1 MPFCRAK
8 GQQNAGTEIHDS
20 NKALRSGRFVF
31 AVVVFTRQIRERSN
45 SRCTVPI
52 QRCFP
57 NAQTSSVL
65 FPRLPLTTTHAHTVP
80 FFRRL
85 LLRLLSLWLTAA
97 KVIRRQGRKGCVT
110 PPQRACRAMRRKAG
124 DMFERSESLT
134 AQALATN
141 SERQATKR
149 LKDVLVTPEQSKWRP
164 ARRQPKFFEYFFS
177 KKYIKILLL

>member
-1 MPFCRAK
+1 MFFRHAK
-8 GQQNAGTEIHDS
+8 EPKRRHRDSRFKQSFAFRSLCFRRCCLYAANSGTGQLAAH
-20 NKALRSGRFVF
+20 VF
-31 AVVVFTRQIRERSN
+31 HTTQ
-45 SRCTVPI
+45 
-52 QRCFP
+52 FP
-57 NAQTSSVL
+57 NAQTSPVL

-80 FFRRL
+80 FFRRI

-149 LKDVLVTPEQSKWRP
+149 
-164 ARRQPKFFEYFFS
+164 PKNVACD
-177 KKYIKILLL
+177 L

>member
-1 MPFCRAK
+1 MLAHKANESSFA
-8 GQQNAGTEIHDS
+8 QQNAGTEIHDS

-31 AVVVFTRQIRERSN
+31 AVVVFTRQNRERSN
-45 SRCTVPI
+45 SLCAFTV
-52 QRCFP
+52 QRSFP

-85 LLRLLSLWLTAA
+85 LLLLLSLWLTAA

-149 LKDVLVTPEQSKWRP
+149 
-164 ARRQPKFFEYFFS
+164 PKNVACD
-177 KKYIKILLL
+177 L